1 MMPVGLGSLQLAFE
15 QLKEKLRREGLFDAV
30 RKRSLPLLPR
40 KIGIVTSP
48 TGAAICDMLRILKR
62 RNASLHVLIYPAKV
76 QGPGAAEEI
85 AAGVR
90 YFNTR
95 NDVDVVILGR
105 GGGSM
110 EDLWAFN
117 EEIVARVIFKSRIPV
132 ISAVGHEV
140 DITIADFVA
149 DLRAPTPSAA
159 AEMVSGARE
168 DLRATVQS
176 LRGRLAQAMR
186 LQIEKRR
193 SSLERLSR
201 NRAFEVAPN
210 KVRELQQRFDEATL
224 RMTQAAMRFVTRV
237 RHGERVLQTRLA
249 RVDLNQVIARKS
261 NVLARLEQSLASDM
275 RARLKA
281 ERSRLELAVG
291 RMDALSPLAILERG
305 YAICRDPQ
313 GTILKDAT
321 AVSRGDKV
329 DVRLTRGTIGCLVES
344 VEDTSGPSVASVSAP
359 SENEVSLQ
367 GADRL
372 ARD

>member
-1 MMPVGLGSLQLAFE
+1 
-15 QLKEKLRREGLFDAV
+15 
-30 RKRSLPLLPR
+30 
-40 KIGIVTSP
+40 
-48 TGAAICDMLRILKR
+48 
-62 RNASLHVLIYPAKV
+62 
-76 QGPGAAEEI
+76 
-85 AAGVR
+85 
-90 YFNTR
+90 
-95 NDVDVVILGR
+95 
-105 GGGSM
+105 M

-140 DITIADFVA
+140 DFTIADFVA

-237 RHGERVLQTRLA
+237 RHGQRVLQTRLA